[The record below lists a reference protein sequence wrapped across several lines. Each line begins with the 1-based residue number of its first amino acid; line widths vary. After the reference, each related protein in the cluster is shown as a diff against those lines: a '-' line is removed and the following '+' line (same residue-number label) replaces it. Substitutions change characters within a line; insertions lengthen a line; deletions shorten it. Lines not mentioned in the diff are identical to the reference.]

1 MQTNSFLRHLYRDSL
16 GLLTDLYELT
26 MAYSYWKEK
35 LWDREAVFHLFF
47 RKQPFGGPFA
57 LAAGI
62 EMALDYIQNFKFDRS
77 DLDYLASLEGL
88 GGGLLFSEDFLKDLE
103 QMKITLDVD
112 AMVEGSVVFPYEP
125 LMRVQGPIW
134 QAQLMES
141 ALLNIVNFQTLIATK
156 ASRVA
161 WAAKGDHVVE
171 FGLRRAQGI
180 DGAIAASRAAYVGG
194 CHSTSN
200 VLAGKLFGIPVA
212 GTQAHSWVMTFD
224 DEKESFFAFARAFPT
239 NTVLLIDTYDTLRGI
254 DRAIEVALELR
265 KKGTEIIGVRLD
277 SGDLARLSRE
287 VRKKLDVAGFE
298 KVTIMAT
305 NELDERIITDLK
317 HQGAKIDVWGVG
329 TNLVTG
335 KEQPALDGVYK
346 LSAVQ
351 NKRGTWDYRLKISEQ
366 VIKTTHPGISGV
378 RRYFKEGHAVA
389 GMVYDI
395 HSPEPGAPKI
405 VHHTDPGSTLRVD
418 PSWEVREL
426 LVPMLREGRG
436 VYKFPPL
443 SEMRKE
449 GARQLEE
456 FNPEMRRFL
465 NPQGF
470 FAGIESGLYEQKLSM
485 IEAIKS
491 KS

>member
-1 MQTNSFLRHLYRDSL
+1 MQTKSFLRHLYRDSL

-35 LWDREAVFHLFF
+35 LWNREAVFHLFF

-62 EMALDYIQNFKFDRS
+62 EMAIDYIQNFKFDRS
-77 DLDYLASLEGL
+77 DLDYLASLEAR
-88 GGGLLFSEDFLKDLE
+88 GGGPLFPEAFLKELE
-103 QMKITLDVD
+103 QTEIVLDVD

-156 ASRVA
+156 ASRVV
-161 WAAKGDHVVE
+161 WAARGDHVVE

-180 DGAIAASRAAYVGG
+180 DGAIAASRAAHVGG

-200 VLAGKLFGIPVA
+200 VLAGKLFGIPVV
-212 GTQAHSWVMTFD
+212 GTHAHSWVMTFE
-224 DEKESFFAFARAFPT
+224 DEKEAFSSFARAFPT
-239 NTVLLIDTYDTLRGI
+239 NTVLLIDTYDTLRGV
-254 DRAIEVALELR
+254 DRAIEVAQELR
-265 KKGTEIIGVRLD
+265 KEGIEINGVRLD

-287 VRKKLDVAGFE
+287 VRVRLDAAGFE
-298 KVTIMAT
+298 KADIMAT
-305 NELDERIITDLK
+305 NELDERLISDLK
-317 HQGAKIDVWGVG
+317 HQGAKINVWGVG
-329 TNLVTG
+329 TNLVTA

-351 NKRGTWDYRLKISEQ
+351 NERGTWDYRLKISEQ

-378 RRYFKEGHAVA
+378 RRYFKGGRAVA
-389 GMVYDI
+389 GMLYDI
-395 HSPEPGAPKI
+395 HSPQVDAPKI
-405 VHHTDPGSTLRVD
+405 IHHTDPGATLQVD
-418 PSWEVREL
+418 PTWEVREL
-426 LVPMLREGRG
+426 LVPMVRRG
-436 VYKFPPL
+436 KLVYAFPPL
-443 SEMRKE
+443 SEMRRE
-449 GARQLEE
+449 GERQLEA

-465 NPQGF
+465 NPQAF
-470 FAGIESGLYEQKLSM
+470 FAGMESGLYEQKLSM
-485 IEAIKS
+485 IEAITKKS
-491 KS
+491 